1 MIKNCTES
9 WKIFFRDFCTFFIL
23 YRITIDI
30 SYRICYHMNITYGI
44 DKT

>member
-1 MIKNCTES
+1 M
-9 WKIFFRDFCTFFIL
+9 FGLFCTFFIL

-30 SYRICYHMNITYGI
+30 SYRIGYHMNITYGI

>member
-9 WKIFFRDFCTFFIL
+9 WKIFFRDFCTFFI
-23 YRITIDI
+23 TIDI
-30 SYRICYHMNITYGI
+30 SYRIGYHMNITYGI